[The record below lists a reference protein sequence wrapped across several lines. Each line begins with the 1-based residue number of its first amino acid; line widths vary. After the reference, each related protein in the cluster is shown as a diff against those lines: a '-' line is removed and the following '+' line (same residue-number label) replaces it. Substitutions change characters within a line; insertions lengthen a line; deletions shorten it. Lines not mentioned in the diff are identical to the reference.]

1 MLLVIQDQDS
11 SNIEKPRFY
20 GAFLLYLQ
28 LNLYPVKSIIVKEIE
43 SKSIVWFEPSNQY
56 LVVEPI
62 TARIINDI
70 SEKKE
75 LQTVA
80 SELENDL
87 DIPYEK
93 AIDFIIDLEEK
104 LVKPNMDIEKG
115 TYSNKTNFSR
125 PETFEYTK
133 YYSINSKTFKI
144 EYSTEFEVSLIHPK
158 FAHLE
163 TKVLDTFDQSF
174 QIFNHRNHICFVIN
188 DELIDSWSQKEIHYF
203 QGKVSMKIIENIY
216 DKLEEQWMG
225 VFHASALSHQDNS
238 ILLLGDS
245 GNGKSTS
252 LALLKAHGFNCVA
265 DDFVP
270 IDNQQKVYAFP
281 AGISI
286 KKTAVNHLLR
296 HYPELASTAEYYYE
310 RLGKTVR
317 YIPQTDINYDATFP
331 CKALVYIK
339 YDPTVEFEIKKI
351 SNVFAFESL
360 VPDSWIS
367 QKPENVRV
375 FLDWFSS
382 LPCYQLTYSNNE
394 KMINE
399 IGQLLKNDE

>member
-1 MLLVIQDQDS
+1 M
-11 SNIEKPRFY
+11 
-20 GAFLLYLQ
+20 
-28 LNLYPVKSIIVKEIE
+28 KSIIVKEIE

-62 TARIINDI
+62 TARIINGI

-75 LQTVA
+75 LQTMA
-80 SELENDL
+80 SELETDL

-104 LVKPNMDIEKG
+104 IVKPNMEIEQSP
-115 TYSNKTNFSR
+115 YFNKKNFSR
-125 PETFEYTK
+125 PDSFEYTK
-133 YYSINSKTFKI
+133 YYNINSKIFQV
-144 EYSTEFEVSLIHPK
+144 EYSNEFEVSLIHPK

-163 TKVLDTFDQSF
+163 TEASDSFDQSF
-174 QIFNHRNHICFVIN
+174 QIFNHGNHIYFVIN
-188 DELIDSWSQKEIHYF
+188 DDLVDSWSQKEIHYF
-203 QGKVSMKIIENIY
+203 QGKVSMKIIEKIY
-216 DKLEEQWMG
+216 NKLEEKWIG
-225 VFHASALSHQDNS
+225 VFHASALSSEENS

-245 GNGKSTS
+245 GSGKSTS
-252 LALLKAHGFNCVA
+252 LALLNAHGFNCIA

-270 IDNQQKVYAFP
+270 IDNQKEVHSFP

-286 KKTAVNHLLR
+286 KKTAVDLLLP
-296 HYPELASTAEYYYE
+296 HYPELATTAEHYYK

-317 YIPQTDINYDATFP
+317 YIPQTDINYEATFP

-339 YDPTVEFEIKKI
+339 YDPSFEFEIENV
-351 SNVFAFESL
+351 SNIFAFESL

-367 QKPENVRV
+367 KNAENVAI

-394 KMINE
+394 KMINA
-399 IGQLLKNDE
+399 IGKLLKNDN